1 MKKISNKH
9 KMAIVE
15 ELNKRQER
23 IKLENKKQKELE
35 EAKKQRKEKRAA
47 LRERHKLNELKEKI
61 QQEIIKVANLEDFN
75 VKLRIYDVKDPAA
88 SNDGIIVI
96 GGFIGEII
104 LTFTCL
110 LDFILAQPQ
119 NESFQ
124 FTTESIEQ
132 FLMDLLCAD
141 DSHFPDAS
149 IVLQLNKAVEEIAG
163 AGNPVSVDTVL
174 KYVKDQSNI
183 SDFGLHFMMDVK
195 KDLVLSQEVID
206 VVFKTVTKI
215 CVEQPKAMLD
225 IPAKPD
231 GAEGD
236 AEEEYNNKVEEIK
249 ADNEKFT
256 KENAQLTKIKA
267 KVVLKHKPESM
278 QNDNEKAL
286 LKINN
291 FTNEVLDADG
301 KPVKSARTDGSN
313 PEG

>member
-1 MKKISNKH
+1 
-9 KMAIVE
+9 
-15 ELNKRQER
+15 
-23 IKLENKKQKELE
+23 
-35 EAKKQRKEKRAA
+35 
-47 LRERHKLNELKEKI
+47 
-61 QQEIIKVANLEDFN
+61 
-75 VKLRIYDVKDPAA
+75 
-88 SNDGIIVI
+88 
-96 GGFIGEII
+96 
-104 LTFTCL
+104 
-110 LDFILAQPQ
+110 
-119 NESFQ
+119 
-124 FTTESIEQ
+124 
-132 FLMDLLCAD
+132 MDLLCAD

-215 CVEQPKAMLD
+215 CVEQPKAMLE

-236 AEEEYNNKVEEIK
+236 AEEEYNTKVDEIK

-278 QNDNEKAL
+278 QNDNEMAL

-291 FTNEVLDADG
+291 FTNEVLDVDG
-301 KPVKSARTDGSN
+301 KPIKSARTDGSN
-313 PEG
+313 PEGQAEGNLEVDTFNPEKLPLKIPLVRPTTAGEPPVAIIPYHSEAPYFLRKHIIEQAKKTFKELEKADTNNLLIHSHQRARQLEDRFEELFIKQYGYGKGCQYNDLNTRITFKTFLME